1 MRRVRFLAL
10 YFLAWLPLAAL
21 YVVAIYLQSPDR
33 SALGALIGG
42 SETVA
47 FAALLG
53 LLAWKFARRLAESG
67 WRLHRLIGAHFGLAI
82 VYGVAWTALV
92 LASIAL
98 LAPPGVFDAFVH
110 YAVVWQMVSGLI
122 IYGIVAGIAHAFY
135 VTRRLRRERDAAAR
149 AEALRVRAEL
159 SALRAQMNPHF
170 LFNTLHS
177 IAALVRSDP
186 RAVEN
191 ALERL
196 AALLRRL
203 LDVNRSGT
211 DQIALAEE
219 WEIVRDQLELEK
231 LRFGSRLHV
240 IEDLESDAL
249 ECAVPVFTVQP
260 LVENAIRHA
269 IAVRTQ
275 GGTITVRARALDDQL
290 VIEVLDDGPGAEPRA
305 VHAAPGLGLSAVR
318 QRLAALYG
326 DRAGVR
332 IDTGVG
338 RGFSVRVALPASPYS
353 VALPAPASRPTP
365 MSV

>member
-21 YVVAIYLQSPDR
+21 YVGAIYLQSPDR
-33 SALGALIGG
+33 SGLGALIGG
-42 SETVA
+42 SESVT

-53 LLAWKFARRLAESG
+53 LLAWRFARRPAESG
-67 WRLHRLIGAHFGLAI
+67 WRLHRLIAAHLGLA
-82 VYGVAWTALV
+82 VAYAVAWTGLV
-92 LASIAL
+92 LLSIAL
-98 LAPPGVFDAFVH
+98 FAPRGTLESFLQ
-110 YAVVWQMVSGLI
+110 YAVVWQIVSGLI
-122 IYGIVAGIAHAFY
+122 IYGIVAGIAHAVY

-149 AEALRVRAEL
+149 AEAIRVRAEL

-186 RAVEN
+186 KAVEN

-203 LDVNRSGT
+203 LDVNRSGA

-231 LRFGSRLHV
+231 LRFGARLRV
-240 IEDLESDAL
+240 IEELESDAL
-249 ECAVPVFTVQP
+249 ECAVPVFTMQP

-275 GGTITVRARALDDQL
+275 GGTITVRACVLDDQL

-305 VHAAPGLGLSAVR
+305 VHAAAGLGLSAVR

-332 IDTGVG
+332 IDTGFG
-338 RGFSVRVALPASPYS
+338 RGFSVRVALPAWPHG
-353 VALPAPASRPTP
+353 VVIPAAASRPT
-365 MSV
+365 MTV